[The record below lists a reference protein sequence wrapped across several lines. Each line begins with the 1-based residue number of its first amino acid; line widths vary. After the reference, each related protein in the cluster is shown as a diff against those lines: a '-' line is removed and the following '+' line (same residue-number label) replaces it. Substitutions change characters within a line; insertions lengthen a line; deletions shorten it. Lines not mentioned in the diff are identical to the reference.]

1 MKKLLIAFL
10 LITGVSLGVNAQDK
24 DKDKL
29 DPASVPQAVQ
39 TAFKNAYA
47 DAADVH
53 WKMKN
58 TLYKAKFKMG
68 ETKHLAEF
76 DASGAIV
83 AKGMVIPTSEVPPA
97 VTTAV
102 QTANANLSI
111 NEVYK
116 IEKGTE
122 VNYLVKM
129 SGTPEKVYL
138 YTAEGKLVKEDEKV
152 VKKEQP

>member
-1 MKKLLIAFL
+1 MKRLLIAFL
-10 LITGVSLGVNAQDK
+10 LIAGVSFGANAQEK
-24 DKDKL
+24 DKGKL
-29 DPASVPQAVQ
+29 DSASVPQAVQ
-39 TAFKNAYA
+39 AAFKNAYA
-47 DAADVH
+47 DATDVH

-58 TLYKAKFKMG
+58 DMYKAKFKMG

-83 AKGMVIPTSEVPPA
+83 AKGQVIPTSEVPSA

-102 QTANANLSI
+102 QSANANQSI
-111 NEVYK
+111 EEVYK

-138 YTAEGKLVKEDEKV
+138 YTAEGKLVKEEDKV
-152 VKKEQP
+152 AKKN